1 MLKLFITRENDFRS
15 AWTAGHSHFWQS
27 GRSFCC
33 VIQLCQNWALYP
45 DSQSVRP
52 VMQSSLRKSDLYR
65 KVTEHER
72 MYAAAVPN
80 GRVRRSL
87 TRQEVSLSMRR

>member
-1 MLKLFITRENDFRS
+1 MISDRPGLPVTP
-15 AWTAGHSHFWQS
+15 TS
-27 GRSFCC
+27 GKVGGPFVVLSSCAR
-33 VIQLCQNWALYP
+33 NWALYP